1 MRIWSLGSGSKGNAM
16 LVECGDT
23 RVVVDAGFP
32 RRTLARRL
40 GAIGVAPG
48 SISACLI
55 THEHTDHTRGAALA
69 AAKWGW
75 SLHAT
80 VGTIANSPEL
90 ADASVQRLSPGETI
104 AIGRA
109 DVTAVRVSHD
119 ATEPVGF
126 VITDRE
132 SGARAAIVYDLG
144 TATESLRRAMRDVDV
159 LVLEANHCE
168 TMLRDGPYPLF
179 LQKRIGCHT
188 GHLSNRAAAEL
199 CAESAHANLGC
210 LVLAHLSEQN
220 NDHGVAMTTVS
231 RAMARTRF
239 RGTISTALQHGVAG
253 PFTPRSGRRAAATQL
268 ALW

>member
-23 RVVVDAGFP
+23 RVLVDAGFP

-40 GAIGVAPG
+40 FAIGVPPG

-55 THEHTDHTRGAALA
+55 THEHTDHTSGAAKA
-69 AAKWGW
+69 AVKWGW

-80 VGTIANSPEL
+80 RGTVRNSPEL
-90 ADASVQRLSPGETI
+90 IGSPVQQFASGGTL

-109 DVTAVRVSHD
+109 DIAAIRVSHD

-126 VITDRE
+126 VVTDRQ
-132 SGARAAIVYDLG
+132 SGARAAILYDLG
-144 TATESLRRAMRDVDV
+144 TASDEVRAATRDVDV

-168 TMLRDGPYPLF
+168 TMLRNGPYPLF
-179 LQKRIGCHT
+179 LQRRIASRT
-188 GHLSNRAAAEL
+188 GHLSNRVAAGIGAD
-199 CAESAHANLGC
+199 AAHANLNHV
-210 LVLAHLSEQN
+210 VLAHLSEKN
-220 NDHGVAMTTVS
+220 NDHATATTTVS

-239 RGTISTALQHGVAG
+239 RGTVCTALQHGVAG
-253 PFTPRSGRRAAATQL
+253 PFGPKSSRMAVATQL